1 MSCTAYRLYN
11 GTSSPITQSFDD
23 CNGGSCSVVVPS
35 GATKYY
41 ITAESSTFI
50 PDSSLTLVTTYSG
63 NKRAFSFSSCCTND
77 VFHILGDTGQTHLT
91 KYLSLGHNLGPSYFL
106 SLFLFR
112 F

>member
-41 ITAESSTFI
+41 ITAESSTFT
-50 PDSSLTLVTTYSG
+50 PDPAFTLVTTYSG
-63 NKRAFSFSSCCTND
+63 NTRAFSFSSCCTKIGRAH
-77 VFHILGDTGQTHLT
+77 V
-91 KYLSLGHNLGPSYFL
+91 
-106 SLFLFR
+106 
-112 F
+112 